1 MICSFVLLAILLV
14 LVVSFMAVTVLFIPK
29 MIVKTAPEDI
39 KEKVMARPD
48 YSKTKTIFGYFL
60 ALLIILCI
68 LGVLI
73 YAAVDA
79 LNNNFSFSM
88 IFLRFLILFE
98 GYKIFDIICFDWLLL
113 TKSNIF
119 QKLFP
124 ETIGCEGYSSFG
136 FNKKSQIIKVIL
148 FALIS
153 FVISIILS
161 QF

>member
-136 FNKKSQIIKVIL
+136 FSKKSQIIKVIL